1 MPMRTTAAKDVGFI
15 FMVVCFLAVGWM
27 ECGVEIGDRWE
38 IYVMSRSRSQL
49 YTR

>member
-27 ECGVEIGDRWE
+27 EWRVEIGGRSFG
-38 IYVMSRSRSQL
+38 YYRMTSRSR
-49 YTR
+49 